1 MKFSIGYNFDIALLD
16 LLSNYR
22 DHIEALYFAI
32 PDKYLGSGRDS
43 YQPNSYP
50 DDILKLI
57 DACNSL
63 NMRSQLLI
71 NATCGGKKG
80 LEKKFFS
87 RILTYINQLRNAGLT
102 SVVTTNLIYIE
113 EFKDKIHGI
122 EVESSVNCY
131 VKTVEHALYLKDL
144 GVDILT
150 LDRDINRNI
159 ALIKEIKNKTGLK
172 IKIMLNEGCLR
183 NCPFREMHYNY
194 LSHGGS
200 HISKL
205 IDSKF
210 GDAFCARVYSKSPEK
225 VLSVPFIPPD
235 ALPYYADVADYYK
248 LTTRTFPL
256 PMIEACLKAY
266 INQAFDGNLV
276 ELLDCP
282 GVKEGFHSI
291 DYEILKQN
299 DFFDKLTSCDGECD
313 ECGYCHILMQEAVI
327 INSDFFL
334 RGYPEKKKE
343 DFITRVGK
351 KALEIARDGTPV
363 QSKLSNVYSVVKRR
377 LER

>member
-16 LLSNYR
+16 LLTTYR
-22 DHIEALYFAI
+22 GHIEALYFPI

-43 YQPNSYP
+43 YQPSSYP
-50 DDILKLI
+50 DDIHKLI
-57 DACNSL
+57 DVCNSL
-63 NMRSQLLI
+63 NIRTQLLI

-87 RILTYINQLRNAGLT
+87 KLLNYTKQLQNAGLT
-102 SVVTTNLIYIE
+102 SVVTTNMIYVE
-113 EFKDKIHGI
+113 EFKDEIPGI

-150 LDRDINRNI
+150 IDRDINRNI
-159 ALIKEIKNKTGLK
+159 ALIKQIKDKTDLK
-172 IKIMLNEGCLR
+172 IRIMLNEGCLR

-194 LSHGGS
+194 VSHGGS
-200 HISKL
+200 NINKL

-210 GDAFCARVYSKSPEK
+210 GDTFCARVFSKSPEK
-225 VLSVPFIPPD
+225 VLSIPFIPPD
-235 ALPYYADVADYYK
+235 ALAYYVDVVDYYK

-256 PMIEACLKAY
+256 IKLEACLKAY
-266 INQAFDGNLV
+266 IDQAFDGNLL

-282 GVKEGFHSI
+282 GVKYGFHSI
-291 DYEILKQN
+291 DYAILKQN
-299 DFFDKLTSCDGECD
+299 DFFDRMVHCDGECD
-313 ECGYCHILMQEAVI
+313 ECGYCQTLMQEAVV

-334 RGYPEKKKE
+334 RGCPETMDKR
-343 DFITRVGK
+343 FITGVGK
-351 KALEIARDGTPV
+351 KALEIARDGTPL
-363 QSKLSNVYSVVKRR
+363 QSKPRELFRVVKRQLKR
-377 LER
+377 